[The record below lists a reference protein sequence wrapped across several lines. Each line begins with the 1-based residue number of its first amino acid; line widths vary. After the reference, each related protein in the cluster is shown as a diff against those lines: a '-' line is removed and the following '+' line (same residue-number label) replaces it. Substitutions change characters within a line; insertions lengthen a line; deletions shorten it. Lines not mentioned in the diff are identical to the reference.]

1 MMARTLYRPIATVFL
16 ILFALGLISSFSWV
30 FFLLLSVVLVF
41 ILVAHYVHSNAL
53 RNDPPKEEMDLGTEH
68 AIRIHKLVPD
78 GEGTDY
84 DG

>member
-1 MMARTLYRPIATVFL
+1 MAKTFYRPIATVLL
-16 ILFALGLISSFSWV
+16 ILIALGLISSFSWV

-53 RNDPPKEEMDLGTEH
+53 RNNPPKEETDLGTEH
-68 AIRIHKLVPD
+68 PIRIHKLVPD
-78 GEGTDY
+78 GEGTDF

>member
-1 MMARTLYRPIATVFL
+1 MARTLYRPIATVFL
-16 ILFALGLISSFSWV
+16 TLFALGLISSFSWV
-30 FFLLLSVVLVF
+30 FFLLLSVVLIF

-53 RNDPPKEEMDLGTEH
+53 RNNPPKEEMDLGTEN

>member
-1 MMARTLYRPIATVFL
+1 MAKTLYRPIAKVFL

-41 ILVAHYVHSNAL
+41 ILVAHYVHGNAM
-53 RNDPPKEEMDLGTEH
+53 RKDPPKEETDPGTEH
-68 AIRIHKLVPD
+68 PIRIHKLVPD